1 MRTKEHP
8 LIKARN
14 RKLIERYLYWTEIER
29 RRTDDVFRI
38 LEWEEFFIGQQSI
51 LLIIRNNPQIVED
64 ELAKLKAKYSRR
76 LKKISDREAK

>member
-1 MRTKEHP
+1 M
-8 LIKARN
+8 IMARN

-51 LLIIRNNPQIVED
+51 LLIIRNNPQIVEE

-76 LKKISDREAK
+76 LKKILDRGAK

>member
-1 MRTKEHP
+1 MRTKENP

-51 LLIIRNNPQIVED
+51 MLIIRNNPQIVEE
-64 ELAKLKAKYSRR
+64 ELARLKEKYARR
-76 LKKISDREAK
+76 LKKNSELGAK